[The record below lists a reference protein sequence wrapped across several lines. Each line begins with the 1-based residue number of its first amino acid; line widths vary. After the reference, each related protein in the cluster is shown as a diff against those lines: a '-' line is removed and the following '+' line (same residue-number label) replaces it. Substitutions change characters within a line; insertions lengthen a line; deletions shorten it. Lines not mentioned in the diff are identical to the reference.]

1 MSSSDRMGEDLS
13 LQVEALAETLEKR
26 LLADGMLELP
36 ITSIQALMSA
46 LCKVYAA
53 SVENGEV
60 EPPVAFRTG
69 LGQTDAVVVCAGLLR
84 ATGMSAFEL
93 GFWQNATGR

>member
-1 MSSSDRMGEDLS
+1 MGEDLS

>member
-1 MSSSDRMGEDLS
+1 MES
-13 LQVEALAETLEKR
+13 LAEILEKG
-26 LLADGMLELP
+26 LSEQGAVDLPLAAF
-36 ITSIQALMSA
+36 QALMSA
-46 LCKVYAA
+46 LCKAYAA
-53 SVENGEV
+53 SVESGEV

>member
-1 MSSSDRMGEDLS
+1 MSSSDRMGADLS
-13 LQVEALAETLEKR
+13 RQVEALAETLEKR
-26 LLADGMLELP
+26 LVADGMLDLP
-36 ITSIQALMSA
+36 ITSVQALMSA

>member
-1 MSSSDRMGEDLS
+1 MSSFDGSREELA
-13 LQVEALAETLEKR
+13 LRVEVLAETLEKR
-26 LLADGMLELP
+26 LVAEGTVDLP
-36 ITSIQALMSA
+36 VTSLQALMSA